1 MANATL
7 NQTTLSETVLIYICP
22 HLPIEVQTLPYMANT
37 TAQVITLLTCIG
49 NGISCPV
56 ATVENLLV
64 FAVILKIRSLWTVF
78 NTSVLC
84 LAFTDLLIA
93 MFAQPAFIAYQTGK
107 YISSFACISF
117 ITLALITLERHFAV
131 FKPFHYRASVTRFR
145 VLRVTLSGWIA
156 WTVFS
161 FGLRFS
167 PNGMN
172 LKTYSIVSSI
182 LISFTLIE
190 TVFVYIKLYNATK
203 IKDCSVKTV
212 KGLNP
217 GVISKV
223 G

>member
-1 MANATL
+1 MANTTL

-107 YISSFACISF
+107 YISSFACIVP
-117 ITLALITLERHFAV
+117 ILL
-131 FKPFHYRASVTRFR
+131 KPCSSSGAWGSH
-145 VLRVTLSGWIA
+145 LSL
-156 WTVFS
+156 S
-161 FGLRFS
+161 RS
-167 PNGMN
+167 
-172 LKTYSIVSSI
+172 
-182 LISFTLIE
+182 
-190 TVFVYIKLYNATK
+190 
-203 IKDCSVKTV
+203 
-212 KGLNP
+212 
-217 GVISKV
+217 
-223 G
+223 

>member
-1 MANATL
+1 M
-7 NQTTLSETVLIYICP
+7 
-22 HLPIEVQTLPYMANT
+22 
-37 TAQVITLLTCIG
+37 
-49 NGISCPV
+49 
-56 ATVENLLV
+56 LV
-64 FAVILKIRSLWTVF
+64 
-78 NTSVLC
+78 
-84 LAFTDLLIA
+84 
-93 MFAQPAFIAYQTGK
+93 
-107 YISSFACISF
+107 
-117 ITLALITLERHFAV
+117 TLERHFGV

-145 VLRVTLSGWIA
+145 VLCVTLSGWIA

-182 LISFTLIE
+182 VISFTLIA